1 MRRLL
6 YCLLGSAVFH
16 AALLWVPLPMGAG
29 GADADDLLLVRVRF
43 VGAPASDAVKRS
55 PPRNEQTKR
64 HGKARQARTDPRRVT
79 SQPPRAEPLPPA
91 RVSKATPVAS
101 KPVVAATRPKPAT
114 EPSRTKPVA
123 ATPARTEPAPKPRR
137 TRALVRRE
145 EPAQPDTV
153 EGADGAAADPLNA
166 GTVPS
171 DQEAEGAR
179 DMARGTPAAQVTA
192 GGEFSPVR
200 YARTVKPRYPR
211 KARRA
216 GWEGT
221 TLLKVL
227 VNPDG
232 APGRVAVER
241 TSGFD
246 ILDEAAVKAVR
257 RWRFHAARRGVAPLS
272 SWVRIPVAFRLEEV
286 RR

>member
-6 YCLLGSAVFH
+6 YCLLGSVLFH
-16 AALLWVPLPMGAG
+16 AALLWVPLPMSAG
-29 GADADDLLLVRVRF
+29 GAGKDDLLLVRVRL
-43 VGAPASDAVKRS
+43 VEAPRSDLVKRMS
-55 PPRNEQTKR
+55 RREELAERNGR
-64 HGKARQARTDPRRVT
+64 ARQARTEPRRVV
-79 SQPPRAEPLPPA
+79 PEPRRAEPNTTLKA
-91 RVSKATPVAS
+91 SKAAPATS
-101 KPVVAATRPKPAT
+101 KP
-114 EPSRTKPVA
+114 A
-123 ATPARTEPAPKPRR
+123 ATPARTEPASETSQTPPVATAPARAKPVPEPRR
-137 TRALVRRE
+137 TPPVVRRV
-145 EPAQPDTV
+145 EPAQRTA
-153 EGADGAAADPLNA
+153 EAT
-166 GTVPS
+166 GTVRPKRGI
-171 DQEAEGAR
+171 DGAR
-179 DMARGTPAAQVTA
+179 DIIRATPAEQITA
-192 GGEFSPVR
+192 GAEFSPVR

-232 APGRVAVER
+232 APSRVAVER

-257 RWRFHAARRGVAPLS
+257 RWRFHPARRGTAPLS
-272 SWVRIPVAFRLEEV
+272 TWVRIPVAFRLEGI

>member
-6 YCLLGSAVFH
+6 YCLLGSALFH
-16 AALLWVPLPMGAG
+16 AALLWVPLPMSAG
-29 GADADDLLLVRVRF
+29 GAGEDDLLLVRVRL
-43 VGAPASDAVKRS
+43 VEAPRSDAVKRS
-55 PPRNEQTKR
+55 PRRDERAER
-64 HGKARQARTDPRRVT
+64 HGRVRQARTE
-79 SQPPRAEPLPPA
+79 PRAAPEPQRGPTVV
-91 RVSKATPVAS
+91 RKKA
-101 KPVVAATRPKPAT
+101 
-114 EPSRTKPVA
+114 EPT
-123 ATPARTEPAPKPRR
+123 
-137 TRALVRRE
+137 
-145 EPAQPDTV
+145 QPT
-153 EGADGAAADPLNA
+153 AAASAARKPPGTVDGDRGVVGTSLNA
-166 GTVPS
+166 GTVRS
-171 DQEAEGAR
+171 NREIGSAR
-179 DMARGTPAAQVTA
+179 NTARGTPAEQVTTGA
-192 GGEFSPVR
+192 DFSPVR

-232 APGRVAVER
+232 APGRVTVER

-246 ILDEAAVKAVR
+246 VLDEAAVKAVR
-257 RWRFHAARRGVAPLS
+257 RWRFHPARRGVAPLS